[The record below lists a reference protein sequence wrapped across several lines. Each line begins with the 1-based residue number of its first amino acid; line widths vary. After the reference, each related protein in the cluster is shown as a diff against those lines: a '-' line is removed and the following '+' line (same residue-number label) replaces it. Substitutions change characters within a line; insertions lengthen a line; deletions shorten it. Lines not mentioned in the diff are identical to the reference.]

1 MNEQQK
7 ALVKAT
13 VPVLKTNGVAL
24 TKHFYQRMF
33 THNPELKNIFN
44 QGHQNSGRQQEAL
57 AMAVA
62 AYAEN
67 IDDPSVLLPVVERI
81 AHKHVSLGIRAEH
94 YAIVGRHL
102 LASIKEVLGDAATD
116 ELVSAWAAAY
126 TELADLFINLES
138 DLYQQATQQDGG
150 WTGWR
155 PFRIGKKVQE
165 SDEITSFYLYPID
178 GGKVPSYKPGQY
190 ISAKLFVP
198 EWNLFQPRQYSLS
211 DAPGNDYLRI
221 SVKREQGN
229 AEKPEGQVSNLLHDQ
244 FAENAVLD
252 ISMPQGEFFLNETVQ
267 TPVVLL
273 SGGVGITPMISI
285 LNHLVATNSSRKI
298 HFIHACR
305 NNAVHAFKPHV
316 EQLAVNQANVEARFF
331 YDQRTEQDTN
341 AEHAPF
347 AIESLLSPELADAE
361 FYLCGPA
368 PFMRH
373 YLSELQRSGVAGERI
388 YAEAFGSGGVN

>member
-102 LASIKEVLGDAATD
+102 LASIKEVLGDAASD
-116 ELVSAWAAAY
+116 ELISAWAAAY
-126 TELADLFINLES
+126 AELADLFINLES
-138 DLYQQATQQDGG
+138 DLYQQATQQEGG

-155 PFRIGKKVQE
+155 PFRIGQKVQE
-165 SDEITSFYLYPID
+165 SEEITSFYLYPID
-178 GGKVPSYKPGQY
+178 GGKVPTYKPGQY
-190 ISAKLFVP
+190 ISVKLFVS

-221 SVKREQGN
+221 SVKRERAN
-229 AEKPEGQVSNLLHDQ
+229 AEKPDGQVSNLLHDQ
-244 FAENAVLD
+244 FAENAILD
-252 ISMPQGEFFLNETVQ
+252 ISMPLGDFFLNETVQ

-273 SGGVGITPMISI
+273 SGGVGITPMVSI
-285 LNHLVATNSSRKI
+285 LNHLVATQSARKI
-298 HFIHACR
+298 LFIHTCC
-305 NNAVHAFKPHV
+305 NNAVHAFKAHI
-316 EQLAVNQANVEARFF
+316 EQLAAAQANVEASFF
-331 YDQRTEQDTN
+331 YDQRTEQDSGIG
-341 AEHAPF
+341 ASPLAVDQ
-347 AIESLLSPELADAE
+347 LLSPELADAE
-361 FYLCGPA
+361 YYLCGPA

-373 YLSELQRSGVAGERI
+373 YLSELQRNGVTSERI
-388 YAEAFGSGGVN
+388 FAEAFGSGGVN

>member
-67 IDDPSVLLPVVERI
+67 IDNPSVLLPVVERI

-102 LASIKEVLGDAATD
+102 LASIKEVLGDAASD
-116 ELVSAWAAAY
+116 DLISAWAAAY

-138 DLYQQATQQDGG
+138 DLYQQATQQEGG

-155 PFRIGKKVQE
+155 PFRIGQKVQE
-165 SDEITSFYLYPID
+165 SEEITSFYLYPID
-178 GGKVPSYKPGQY
+178 GGKVPTYKPGQY
-190 ISAKLFVP
+190 ISVKLFVS

-221 SVKREQGN
+221 SVKRERAN
-229 AEKPEGQVSNLLHDQ
+229 AEKPDGQVSNLLHDQ
-244 FAENAVLD
+244 FAENAILD
-252 ISMPQGEFFLNETVQ
+252 ISMPLGDFFLNETVQ

-273 SGGVGITPMISI
+273 SGGVGITPMVSI
-285 LNHLVATNSSRKI
+285 LNHLVATQSSRKV
-298 HFIHACR
+298 HFIHTCR
-305 NNAVHAFKPHV
+305 NNAVHAFRSHV
-316 EQLAVNQANVEARFF
+316 EQLAAAQTNVEASFF
-331 YDQRTEQDTN
+331 YDQRTEQDSGIG
-341 AEHAPF
+341 AAPL
-347 AIESLLSPELADAE
+347 AMDHLLSPELADAE
-361 FYLCGPA
+361 YYLCGPA

-373 YLSELQRSGVAGERI
+373 YLSELQRNSVTRERI
-388 YAEAFGSGGVN
+388 FAETFGSGGVN

>member
-7 ALVKAT
+7 TLVKAT
-13 VPVLKTNGVAL
+13 VPVLKTNGVTL

-102 LASIKEVLGDAATD
+102 LASIKEVLSDAASD
-116 ELVSAWAAAY
+116 DLISAWAAAY

-138 DLYQQATQQDGG
+138 DLYQQATQQEGG

-155 PFRIGKKVQE
+155 PFRIGQKVQE
-165 SDEITSFYLYPID
+165 SEEITSFYLYPID
-178 GGKVPSYKPGQY
+178 GGKVPTYKPGQY
-190 ISAKLFVP
+190 ISVKLFVA

-221 SVKREQGN
+221 SVKRERAN
-229 AEKPEGQVSNLLHDQ
+229 AEKPDGQVSNLLHDQ
-244 FAENAVLD
+244 FAENAILD
-252 ISMPQGEFFLNETVQ
+252 ISMPLGDFFLNETVQ

-273 SGGVGITPMISI
+273 SGGVGITPMVSI
-285 LNHLVATNSSRKI
+285 LNHLVATQSSRKV

-305 NNAVHAFKPHV
+305 NNAVHAFKSHV
-316 EQLAVNQANVEARFF
+316 EQLAAAQANVEASFF
-331 YDQRTEQDTN
+331 YDQRTEQDSGIG
-341 AEHAPF
+341 AAPL
-347 AIESLLSPELADAE
+347 AIDHLLSPELANAE
-361 FYLCGPA
+361 YYLCGPA

-373 YLSELQRSGVAGERI
+373 YLGELNRNGVTSERI
-388 YAEAFGSGGVN
+388 FAEAFGSGGVN

>member
-155 PFRIGKKVQE
+155 PAGR
-165 SDEITSFYLYPID
+165 
-178 GGKVPSYKPGQY
+178 PS
-190 ISAKLFVP
+190 A
-198 EWNLFQPRQYSLS
+198 WR
-211 DAPGNDYLRI
+211 R
-221 SVKREQGN
+221 
-229 AEKPEGQVSNLLHDQ
+229 
-244 FAENAVLD
+244 
-252 ISMPQGEFFLNETVQ
+252 
-267 TPVVLL
+267 
-273 SGGVGITPMISI
+273 
-285 LNHLVATNSSRKI
+285 
-298 HFIHACR
+298 C
-305 NNAVHAFKPHV
+305 
-316 EQLAVNQANVEARFF
+316 
-331 YDQRTEQDTN
+331 
-341 AEHAPF
+341 
-347 AIESLLSPELADAE
+347 
-361 FYLCGPA
+361 
-368 PFMRH
+368 
-373 YLSELQRSGVAGERI
+373 
-388 YAEAFGSGGVN
+388 

>member
-102 LASIKEVLGDAATD
+102 LASIKEVLGDAASD
-116 ELVSAWAAAY
+116 DLISAWAAAY

-138 DLYQQATQQDGG
+138 DLYQQATQQEGG

-155 PFRIGKKVQE
+155 PFRIGQKVQE
-165 SDEITSFYLYPID
+165 SEEITSFYLYPID
-178 GGKVPSYKPGQY
+178 GGKVPTYKPGQY
-190 ISAKLFVP
+190 ISVKLFVA

-221 SVKREQGN
+221 SVKRERAN
-229 AEKPEGQVSNLLHDQ
+229 AEKPDGQVSNLLHDQ
-244 FAENAVLD
+244 FAENAILD
-252 ISMPQGEFFLNETVQ
+252 VSMPLGDFFLNETVQ

-285 LNHLVATNSSRKI
+285 LNHLVATQSSRKV
-298 HFIHACR
+298 HFIHTCR
-305 NNAVHAFKPHV
+305 NNAVHAFKSHV
-316 EQLAVNQANVEARFF
+316 EQLAAAQTNVETSFF
-331 YDQRTEQDTN
+331 YDQRTEQDSGIG
-341 AEHAPF
+341 AAPL
-347 AIESLLSPELADAE
+347 AIDHLLSPELANAE
-361 FYLCGPA
+361 YYLCGPA

-373 YLSELQRSGVAGERI
+373 YLSELKRNGVTSERI
-388 YAEAFGSGGVN
+388 FAEAFGSGGVN

>member
-102 LASIKEVLGDAATD
+102 LASIKEVLGDAASD
-116 ELVSAWAAAY
+116 DLISAWAAAY

-138 DLYQQATQQDGG
+138 DLYQQATQQEGG

-155 PFRIGKKVQE
+155 PFRIGQKVQE
-165 SDEITSFYLYPID
+165 SEEITSFYLYPID
-178 GGKVPSYKPGQY
+178 GGKVPTYKPGQY
-190 ISAKLFVP
+190 ISVKLFVA

-221 SVKREQGN
+221 SVKRERAN
-229 AEKPEGQVSNLLHDQ
+229 AEKPDGQVSNLLHDQ
-244 FAENAVLD
+244 FAENAILD
-252 ISMPQGEFFLNETVQ
+252 VSMPLGDFFLNETVQ

-285 LNHLVATNSSRKI
+285 LNHLVATQSSRKV
-298 HFIHACR
+298 HFIHTCR
-305 NNAVHAFKPHV
+305 NNAVHAFKSHV
-316 EQLAVNQANVEARFF
+316 EQLAAAQANVETSFF
-331 YDQRTEQDTN
+331 YDQHTEQDSGIG
-341 AEHAPF
+341 AAPL
-347 AIESLLSPELADAE
+347 AIDHLLSPELANAE
-361 FYLCGPA
+361 YYLCGPA

-373 YLSELQRSGVAGERI
+373 YLGELKRNGVTSERI
-388 YAEAFGSGGVN
+388 FAEAFGSGGVN

>member
-102 LASIKEVLGDAATD
+102 LASIKEVLGDAASD
-116 ELVSAWAAAY
+116 DLISAWAAAY

-138 DLYQQATQQDGG
+138 DLYQQATQQEGG

-155 PFRIGKKVQE
+155 PFRIGQKVQE
-165 SDEITSFYLYPID
+165 SEEITSFYLYPID
-178 GGKVPSYKPGQY
+178 GGKVPTYKPGQY
-190 ISAKLFVP
+190 ISVKLFVA

-221 SVKREQGN
+221 SVKRERAN
-229 AEKPEGQVSNLLHDQ
+229 AEKPDGQVSNLLHDQ
-244 FAENAVLD
+244 FAENAILD
-252 ISMPQGEFFLNETVQ
+252 VSMPLGDFFLNETVQ

-285 LNHLVATNSSRKI
+285 LNHLVATQSSRKV
-298 HFIHACR
+298 HFIHTCR
-305 NNAVHAFKPHV
+305 NNAVHAFKSHV
-316 EQLAVNQANVEARFF
+316 EQLAAAQTNVETSFF
-331 YDQRTEQDTN
+331 YDQRTEQDSGIG
-341 AEHAPF
+341 AAPL
-347 AIESLLSPELADAE
+347 AIDHLLSPELANTE
-361 FYLCGPA
+361 YYLCGPA

-373 YLSELQRSGVAGERI
+373 YLSELKRNGVTSERI
-388 YAEAFGSGGVN
+388 FAEAFGSGGVN

>member
-102 LASIKEVLGDAATD
+102 LASIKEVLGDAASD
-116 ELVSAWAAAY
+116 DLISAWAAAY

-138 DLYQQATQQDGG
+138 DLYQQATQQEGG

-155 PFRIGKKVQE
+155 PFSIGQKVQE
-165 SDEITSFYLYPID
+165 SEEITSFYLYPID
-178 GGKVPSYKPGQY
+178 GGKVPTYKPGQY
-190 ISAKLFVP
+190 ISVKLFVA

-221 SVKREQGN
+221 SVKRERAN
-229 AEKPEGQVSNLLHDQ
+229 AEKPDGQVSNLLHDQ
-244 FAENAVLD
+244 FAENAILD
-252 ISMPQGEFFLNETVQ
+252 VSMPLGDFFLNETVQ

-285 LNHLVATNSSRKI
+285 LNHLVATQSSRKV
-298 HFIHACR
+298 HFIHTCR
-305 NNAVHAFKPHV
+305 NNAVHAFKSHV
-316 EQLAVNQANVEARFF
+316 EQLAAAQTNVEANFF
-331 YDQRTEQDTN
+331 YDQRTEQDRGIG
-341 AEHAPF
+341 AAPL
-347 AIESLLSPELADAE
+347 AMDHLLSPELADAE
-361 FYLCGPA
+361 YYLCGPA

-373 YLSELQRSGVAGERI
+373 YLSELKRNGVTSERI
-388 YAEAFGSGGVN
+388 FAEAFGSGGVN

>member
-102 LASIKEVLGDAATD
+102 LASIKEVLGDAASD
-116 ELVSAWAAAY
+116 ELISAWAAAY

-138 DLYQQATQQDGG
+138 DLYQQATQQEGG

-155 PFRIGKKVQE
+155 PFRIGQKVQE
-165 SDEITSFYLYPID
+165 NEEITSFYLYPID
-178 GGKVPSYKPGQY
+178 GGKVPTYKPGQY
-190 ISAKLFVP
+190 ISVKLFVA

-221 SVKREQGN
+221 SVKRERAN
-229 AEKPEGQVSNLLHDQ
+229 AEKPDGQVSNLLHDQ
-244 FAENAVLD
+244 FTENAILD
-252 ISMPQGEFFLNETVQ
+252 ISMPLGDFFLNETVQ

-273 SGGVGITPMISI
+273 SGGVGITPMVSI
-285 LNHLVATNSSRKI
+285 LNHLVATQSARKV
-298 HFIHACR
+298 HFIHTCR
-305 NNAVHAFKPHV
+305 NNAVHAFKSHV
-316 EQLAVNQANVEARFF
+316 EQLAAAQTNVEASFF
-331 YDQRTEQDTN
+331 YDQRTEQDSGIG
-341 AEHAPF
+341 ASPLAVDH
-347 AIESLLSPELADAE
+347 LLSPELADAE
-361 FYLCGPA
+361 YYLCGPA

-373 YLSELQRSGVAGERI
+373 YLGELQRNGVTSERI
-388 YAEAFGSGGVN
+388 FAEAFGSGGVN